1 MCLKSACTIVWY
13 FLLIAKSAP
22 AYALTARS
30 SCLCLLRE
38 EQLSDTC
45 HKRSEQTLKAAT
57 TAMWPLFCQK
67 GNQRTNKQTNK
78 QIQSTNANDDPH
90 ASFSSHPFLHK
101 SVFFI
106 ESMCDYLAGVSWWT
120 VPGHSAL
127 LKSVSSY
134 TGHQMNNRQHVI
146 QHPVLFGHAICTRKS
161 TRLLVGEPTVSAH
174 TQKLGNK
181 HLARWLLEKSSNDIR
196 DKAQNDREKQ
206 FHLVS
211 LVILLHPL
219 RLDKIITFR

>member
-1 MCLKSACTIVWY
+1 MHQHTHWQQE
-13 FLLIAKSAP
+13 AP
-22 AYALTARS
+22 VSVCWEKNNCQIRVTREANRHWKPR
-30 SCLCLLRE
+30 LLRCDRFSVRKE
-38 EQLSDTC
+38 TRE
-45 HKRSEQTLKAAT
+45 
-57 TAMWPLFCQK
+57 
-67 GNQRTNKQTNK
+67 QTNK
-78 QIQSTNANDDPH
+78 IQSTNANDDPH

-134 TGHQMNNRQHVI
+134 AGHQMNNRQHVI

-211 LVILLHPL
+211 LGILLHPL